1 MFSEWVS
8 EMFLKST
15 IIPKQKAGNVQFLL
29 DSVKHNKYFYPHLA
43 VQLQIKLISSTAK
56 LFSNE
61 MGEERKPTK
70 E

>member
-1 MFSEWVS
+1 MSVRDVS
-8 EMFLKST
+8 QIYNYSKTKDRKSA
-15 IIPKQKAGNVQFLL
+15 ILL
-29 DSVKHNKYFYPHLA
+29 DSMQHKYFYPHLA
-43 VQLQIKLISSTAK
+43 LQLQIKLISSIAK